1 MTTFNFPTNG
11 NALTAIKSSV
21 LDTGSSCPPPRKAVK
36 IEASSSVHTPRYP
49 NDRKRTFRIVTNT
62 SIYFHMHYYAP
73 HPNLASIAIDPIRP
87 VLQTIRQ
94 RVELSIREILRVDDK
109 ILNSSPTTTYS
120 FESIFDDCRST
131 IVLGHTGKHLTGVF
145 ETALNKAAQDVLVIL
160 KKNDS
165 GSAQWLAACLGAWDW
180 WLYRLVR
187 HLWKPDASTSHRD
200 HFTDHPQVCLS
211 VPRHRVFVAKWGSID
226 LVGPATQLPGLNM
239 LTPE

>member
-21 LDTGSSCPPPRKAVK
+21 LDTDSSLPPPRKAPK

-49 NDRKRTFRIVTNT
+49 DRKRTFRIVTNT
-62 SIYFHMHYYAP
+62 CTYFHIHYCAP
-73 HPNLASIAIDPIRP
+73 HPNLALIAIDPIRP

-109 ILNSSPTTTYS
+109 ILISSPTTTYS

-131 IVLGHTGKHLTGVF
+131 IILGHTGKHLTGVF
-145 ETALNKAAQDVLVIL
+145 ETALNKAAQDVLAIL

-165 GSAQWLAACLGAWDW
+165 CSAEWLAACLGAWDW
-180 WLYRLVR
+180 WLYRLVCYLR
-187 HLWKPDASTSHRD
+187 KPDASASHRD
-200 HFTDHPQVCLS
+200 DFTDHPQVCLS
-211 VPRHRVFVAKWGSID
+211 VPRYRIFITKWGSID
-226 LVGPATQLPGLNM
+226 LVGPACNS
-239 LTPE
+239 ED